1 MSDSCAYIGGP
12 PLNTDIS
19 GIGVRVSFYLQTV
32 FLGNTLFS
40 YLVLFQLSANPG
52 CLSARSTSPEE
63 VTGALYTLLATNTGM
78 AVTAFILGFK
88 SRPEISLHDGLVV
101 FYLLYISWVT
111 VYFSLP
117 ANTKFPGQVK
127 TLHLCSVIQSCIL
140 FALAFALLGTATT
153 FGLTPECNHNAVVV
167 LFRPFAVLD
176 AGRILFLVLTALVL
190 IIYGG
195 IIYKDWKASI
205 KRLGLRVAEH
215 FKKKRPGE
223 EIEINIHHNAQTA
236 TDPESRRTRTED
248 VDNSASVPRT
258 WGYLLPKDKPASDTY
273 TPNVDEKLVANLIIV
288 LILWGLAVM
297 NTELLIR
304 WNNFAASDGS
314 QSPWQFGQILPMILV
329 VPPLISLVNV
339 FVENGFRKAD
349 GGP

>member
-1 MSDSCAYIGGP
+1 MY
-12 PLNTDIS
+12 
-19 GIGVRVSFYLQTV
+19 YL
-32 FLGNTLFS
+32 LF
-40 YLVLFQLSANPG
+40 F
-52 CLSARSTSPEE
+52 REE
-63 VTGALYTLLATNTGM
+63 KLIYWHPH
-78 AVTAFILGFK
+78 
-88 SRPEISLHDGLVV
+88 SGLVV

-140 FALAFALLGTATT
+140 FALAFALLGTAPT

-205 KRLGLRVAEH
+205 KRLGVRVAERLR
-215 FKKKRPGE
+215 KKRPDE
-223 EIEINIHHNAQTA
+223 ETEITIHHNAQTA

-248 VDNSASVPRT
+248 VDNSASVTPT
-258 WGYLLPKDKPASDTY
+258 YGYCRPKDKKASVSVISFTGR
-273 TPNVDEKLVANLIIV
+273 VIIAFS
-288 LILWGLAVM
+288 LY
-297 NTELLIR
+297 R
-304 WNNFAASDGS
+304 RR
-314 QSPWQFGQILPMILV
+314 ILPTSTRNLSQ
-329 VPPLISLVNV
+329 ISSSCSYCGVWQ
-339 FVENGFRKAD
+339 
-349 GGP
+349 